1 MVVKPKDQKEGIT
14 ARYHR
19 IEEIFEGEVT
29 EGGMV
34 SRNGAWHWAR

>member
-19 IEEIFEGEVT
+19 IEETFEGDVT
-29 EGGMV
+29 EGAL
-34 SRNGAWHWAR
+34 N